1 MGGSVSADTP
11 AAGWRLLGEVP
22 LLAGLPEERLRA
34 LWAASAQR
42 TCPAGQVLAAAG
54 EPAGYL
60 PLLLRGSVAATGTT
74 ASGRVVRFGQWSGP
88 CALDKIAVIDGRGH
102 TATFTALTPCTVRRL
117 RRDRFLA
124 LVEDP
129 APDAAPVR
137 GHVLRVLAGQ
147 ARRQQ
152 ERFMATATGSAE
164 ARLAAWLLEEAATAA
179 GGRVPLPGTQ
189 AELGHLL
196 GVTRVTVN
204 RALARLRRDGLIEVG
219 PRSVTVLAPE
229 LLGRRAAG

>member
-1 MGGSVSADTP
+1 M
-11 AAGWRLLGEVP
+11 
-22 LLAGLPEERLRA
+22 
-34 LWAASAQR
+34 AASAQR

-74 ASGRVVRFGQWSGP
+74 ASGRVVRFGQWAGP

-102 TATFTALTPCTVRRL
+102 TATYTALTPCTVRWL

-124 LVEDP
+124 LVEDA

-152 ERFMATATGSAE
+152 ERFIATATGSAE

-189 AELGHLL
+189 QDLGDLL